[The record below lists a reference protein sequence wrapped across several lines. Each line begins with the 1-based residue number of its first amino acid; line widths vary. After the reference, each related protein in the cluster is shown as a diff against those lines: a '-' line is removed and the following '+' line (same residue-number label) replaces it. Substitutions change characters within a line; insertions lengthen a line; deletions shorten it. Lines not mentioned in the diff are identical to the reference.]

1 MGVDLS
7 GQVALVTGASSGLG
21 LGIAHALAEAGA
33 AVCINY
39 HSHGEPAERA
49 ASEILAAGGR
59 ARALGAD
66 VSSEADVVGLLNA
79 AVGTWDTLDIVVV
92 NAGAQ
97 EDAPVGD
104 MTLEQW
110 NGVIGLDLTGGFLC
124 GREAIRRFRL
134 QGRRDVSNAL
144 GKLLF
149 ISSVHEVIPWAGHVN
164 YAAAKGGVGM
174 LMRSLAQEVA
184 GEGIRVNAIAPGAI
198 CTNINRDTTSGEA
211 GDRLRTLIPY
221 GRFGEVDDVARAAA
235 WLVSDEADY
244 VVGTTL
250 FIDGGMTLYPDFRN
264 NG

>member
-1 MGVDLS
+1 MGRDLS
-7 GQVALVTGASSGLG
+7 GQVALITGASSGIG

-33 AVCINY
+33 TVGINY
-39 HSHGEPAERA
+39 HTHAGSAEQA
-49 ASEILAAGGR
+49 ASEIAAAGGN
-59 ARALGAD
+59 AHALPGD
-66 VSSEADVVGLLNA
+66 VSSEAAVIGLMDA
-79 AVGTWDTLDIVVV
+79 AIATWGTLDIVVV

-97 EDAPVGD
+97 QDSPTGD
-104 MTLEQW
+104 MTLDQW
-110 NGVIGLDLTGGFLC
+110 NSVIGLDLTGGFLC

-134 QGRRDVSNAL
+134 QGRRDVSRAL

-164 YAAAKGGVGM
+164 YAAAKGGIAM

-198 CTNINRDTTSGEA
+198 GTSINRETTTGEA
-211 GDRLRTLIPY
+211 GDRMRTLIPY
-221 GRFGEVDDVARAAA
+221 GRIGNVEDVARAAA

-244 VVGTTL
+244 IVGTTL
-250 FIDGGMTLYPDFRN
+250 CIDGGMTLYSSFRN

>member
-1 MGVDLS
+1 MGMNLS
-7 GQVALVTGASSGLG
+7 GQVALVTGASSGIG

-33 AVCINY
+33 TAGINY
-39 HSHGEPAERA
+39 HSHAEAAERA
-49 ASEILAAGGR
+49 ASAIAAAGGS
-59 ARALGAD
+59 ARALRGD
-66 VSSEADVVGLLNA
+66 VSNEADVVRLLDA
-79 AVGTWDTLDIVVV
+79 AIATWGTLDIVVV

-97 EDAPVGD
+97 QDSLIGD
-104 MTLEQW
+104 MTLQQW

-124 GREAIRRFRL
+124 GREAIGRFRQ
-134 QGRRDVSNAL
+134 QGRRDVSKAL

-149 ISSVHEVIPWAGHVN
+149 ITSVHEVIPWAGHVN

-198 CTNINRDTTSGEA
+198 STNINRETTTGEA
-211 GDRLRTLIPY
+211 GDRMRTLIPY
-221 GRFGEVDDVARAAA
+221 GRIGDVEDVTRAAA

-244 VVGTTL
+244 IIGTTL
-250 FIDGGMTLYPDFRN
+250 FVDGGMTLYCSFRN